1 MGEKVGRGGGEGQR
15 GEKVCVPSTLTH
27 GHPAPFGQ
35 RVKGADATEAQMI
48 LNHKAD
54 VNERAS
60 LRMWGER
67 GGAPSRTGPVMM
79 SKPSSPEVATGHCI
93 SLRRK
98 GAALHYL

>member
-1 MGEKVGRGGGEGQR
+1 MAEKVGWGGGEGQR
-15 GEKVCVPSTLTH
+15 EEKVCLPSTLTH

-35 RVKGADATEAQMI
+35 RVNGADATEAQMI

-54 VNERAS
+54 GNKRAS

-67 GGAPSRTGPVMM
+67 GGAPSRTGPMM
-79 SKPSSPEVATGHCI
+79 TSKPCSPEVATGHCI

-98 GAALHYL
+98 GDALHYL